1 MHHAHA
7 DKGLAGIELIWRRA
21 MREPFEVQLGR
32 ENLSYRLT
40 FKDVVEILETIDRSP
55 GEELHLE
62 VGDLKLTIEKKR

>member
-1 MHHAHA
+1 
-7 DKGLAGIELIWRRA
+7 